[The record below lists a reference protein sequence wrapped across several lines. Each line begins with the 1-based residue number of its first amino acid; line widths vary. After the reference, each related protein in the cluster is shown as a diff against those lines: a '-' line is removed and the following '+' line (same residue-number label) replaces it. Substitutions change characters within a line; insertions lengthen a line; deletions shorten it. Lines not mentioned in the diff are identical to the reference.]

1 MSADRWDPNWVV
13 SQNTYMWPVSA
24 AAWLLHS
31 IVAGFQEQA
40 SQQRSD
46 GGCITFNNA
55 KSSWVASTSTHYK
68 QVSKA
73 GPYSDGQTSKCKL
86 TVDEYHPSVDGR

>member
-31 IVAGFQEQA
+31 AVAGFQEQ
-40 SQQRSD
+40 
-46 GGCITFNNA
+46 
-55 KSSWVASTSTHYK
+55 
-68 QVSKA
+68 
-73 GPYSDGQTSKCKL
+73 
-86 TVDEYHPSVDGR
+86 VDQEN